1 MPEPRRL
8 VLNDLGRHLN
18 MSNPRPS
25 TDEVL
30 QAIDLKV
37 AEEHREALKTELFT
51 RLEGRPIS

>member
-1 MPEPRRL
+1 MPEPRRT
-8 VLNDLGRHLN
+8 VLNDFGRHLKIL
-18 MSNPRPS
+18 NPKPT

-37 AEEHREALKTELFT
+37 VKEQREAVRVELFT